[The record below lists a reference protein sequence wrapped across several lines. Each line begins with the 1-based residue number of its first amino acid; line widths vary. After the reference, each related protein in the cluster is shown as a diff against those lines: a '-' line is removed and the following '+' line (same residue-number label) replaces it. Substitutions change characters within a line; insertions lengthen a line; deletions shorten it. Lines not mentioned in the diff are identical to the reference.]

1 MTQSTACRRT
11 ILGAALLLPLL
22 TGSLAAQ
29 QPATVTARGVVV
41 DATTGEPIGGAYV
54 QIIDTRLAG
63 ATNEH
68 GQFALPGVPRGAI
81 IEISQLGYATHVRHA
96 LNSDPLRIELPVNPI
111 MMEAVEAAT
120 DRLASRWRSL
130 AVAARRYSA
139 DQLIAAPVTN
149 MADFAHLRAAIG
161 RCGDGLGTCVW
172 RRGRLQRP
180 TIYIDDVPY
189 GSDLNVLLSI
199 PTHDVHLFEMI
210 GGTSFRVYT
219 KGFAERLATGRAQ
232 LMPIR

>member
-1 MTQSTACRRT
+1 
-11 ILGAALLLPLL
+11 
-22 TGSLAAQ
+22 
-29 QPATVTARGVVV
+29 V
-41 DATTGEPIGGAYV
+41 DAATGEPIGGAYV
-54 QIIDTRLAG
+54 QIIGTRLAG

-68 GQFALPGVPRGAI
+68 GQFALDGVPRGAV

-96 LNSDPLRIELPVNPI
+96 LNSDPLRIVLPVNPI
-111 MMEAVEAAT
+111 VMEAVEAAT

-149 MADFAHLRAAIG
+149 MADFAHLRAAVVRCSDG
-161 RCGDGLGTCVW
+161 RGTCVW
-172 RRGRLQRP
+172 RRGRLLRP
-180 TIYIDDVPY
+180 SIYVDDVHY
-189 GSDLNVLLSI
+189 GSDLDVLLSI
-199 PTHDVHLFEMI
+199 PTHEVHLFEMI

-219 KGFAERLATGRAQ
+219 KGFAERLAMGTVR

>member
-1 MTQSTACRRT
+1 MNQVTACRRT
-11 ILGAALLLPLL
+11 LPLALLLLPLV
-22 TGSLAAQ
+22 TGSLRAQ
-29 QPATVTARGVVV
+29 QPATVTARGVVI
-41 DATTGEPIGGAYV
+41 DAATGEPIGGAYV
-54 QIIDTRLAG
+54 RIIDTRLAG
-63 ATNEH
+63 STNEH
-68 GQFALPGVPRGAI
+68 GQFAVAGAPHGAI

-96 LNSDPLRIELPVNPI
+96 LSSEPLRIELPVNPI

-120 DRLASRWRSL
+120 DRLAGRLRSV

-139 DQLIAAPVTN
+139 DQMIAAPVSN
-149 MADFAHLRAAIG
+149 MADFVRLRAAIG
-161 RCGDGLGTCVW
+161 GCGGGHGTCVW
-172 RRGRLQRP
+172 RRGRMQRP

-189 GSDLNVLLSI
+189 GPDLDVLLSI
-199 PTHDVHLFEMI
+199 PTHDVHLFEVI